1 MALEC
6 IDRAVGALYA
16 LYAVAIVIAMGMPD
30 YIPETIIV
38 CLSLHF
44 AGLLYGL
51 AMNSI
56 IAVNTVIATTG
67 AGLTTS
73 ISKPFTLYPDSVSPW
88 AEGVDVLQA
97 VVFIFTILHVS
108 GDVTLPSGW
117 LYAFCVL
124 LLIGIILCWIKV
136 WSKYAP

>member
-1 MALEC
+1 MALEFL
-6 IDRAVGALYA
+6 DRAVGALYA
-16 LYAVAIVIAMGMPD
+16 LYAVAMGMPD

-56 IAVNTVIATTG
+56 IAVNATTG
-67 AGLTTS
+67 TGLATS

-97 VVFIFTILHVS
+97 VAFIFTILHVS
-108 GDVTLPSGW
+108 GDVTLPSDW